1 MLPYLREKFGNPSS
15 SHPYGVALKAGIE
28 QARERV
34 AALLGCTAS
43 EIIFTSGA
51 TESNNMVIKGIAKAA
66 GKGKHF
72 ITSEIEHPAV
82 LEPCRNL
89 ERFGYSVTY
98 LPVNKEGM
106 VNPVDLEKAI
116 TPNTALVT
124 IMHSNNEVGT
134 IQDIPAL
141 AKIAS
146 SRGILFHTDAAQ
158 SVGKVRIQVE
168 DLGVDFLTIAG
179 HKFYAPKGIGA
190 LYIKGGRNLL
200 PMMHGAGHERGLRPG
215 TENAAFIVGL
225 GAAGVIASEIQDT
238 EGPRQMKLGR
248 RLFGGL
254 KRAGLKVHLNGHP
267 EKKLPNTWNISFEG
281 FDSIAVMEALTGI
294 AVSPQPHDGGS
305 YDRSSDRDVSER
317 ENRWDSHQSEGQRSQ
332 YGRWTPSGLG
342 HWRYG
347 GRALRCFTASHQRVW
362 RSSKQALGARLCG
375 CAGQQDHADS
385 QRRHSRRSGR
395 TDCAER

>member
-1 MLPYLREKFGNPSS
+1 MQNPIYLDYNASTPVDPRVLDEMMPYLKEKFGNPSS

-34 AALLGCTAS
+34 AALLGCAAS
-43 EIIFTSGA
+43 EIVFTSGA

-72 ITSEIEHPAV
+72 ITSQIEHPAV

-106 VNPVDLEKAI
+106 VNPVDLDNAI

-158 SVGKVRIQVE
+158 SVGKVRMKVK
-168 DLGVDFLTIAG
+168 DLGMDFLTIAG

-190 LYIKGGRNLL
+190 LYVKSGRNLL

-215 TENAAFIVGL
+215 TENAAFIAGL
-225 GAAGVIASEIQDT
+225 GAACVIASEIQDS
-238 EGPRQMKLGR
+238 EGPRQMKLGQG
-248 RLFGGL
+248 LFDGL
-254 KRAGLKVHLNGHP
+254 RRAGLKVHLNGHP

-281 FDSIAVMEALTGI
+281 FDSIAVMEALGKDI
-294 AVSPQPHDGGS
+294 AVSPGAACHGNT
-305 YDRSSDRDVSER
+305 V
-317 ENRWDSHQSEGQRSQ
+317 N
-332 YGRWTPSGLG
+332 
-342 HWRYG
+342 
-347 GRALRCFTASHQRVW
+347 ASHVLV
-362 RSSKQALGARLCG
+362 ALGTEPALARGAIRFSL
-375 CAGQQDHADS
+375 
-385 QRRHSRRSGR
+385 GR
-395 TDCAER
+395 ETTEAEIDIVIDKLKQNLK